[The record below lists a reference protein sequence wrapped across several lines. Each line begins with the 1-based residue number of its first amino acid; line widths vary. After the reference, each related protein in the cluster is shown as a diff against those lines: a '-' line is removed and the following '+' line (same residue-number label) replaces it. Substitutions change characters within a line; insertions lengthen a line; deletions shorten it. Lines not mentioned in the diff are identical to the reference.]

1 MSGLAQSIL
10 NFFIERVD
18 PGDAGAAQAATDRTA
33 EVSWIDRSR
42 KAALLTL
49 SLCRRAASTVKGA
62 WKWKSKRSAAPIAD
76 ESAASSTP
84 PDRLSLI
91 DDKQMRADLDRA
103 IDTIDFATT
112 QAPEAL
118 VAAVAAL
125 AAWVGPLGA
134 SRSDHDAGDGGLVRH
149 SIRALRA
156 AATSIKAAVQTMRLP
171 PDVAAI
177 FCDRIKLA
185 LAVAVLFHDSGK
197 IYDAEVS
204 ADGAIWDPPDEPLSA
219 FLMRRSGTP
228 ARYEWRPGRGAADD
242 PLYHANLTGTCL
254 TRIVPDVAWTAL
266 RPLGQWLV
274 RAMASAHQHLADS
287 PEERV
292 FGSVLRQILYSAD
305 HAAASTAASNT
316 AAAPAV
322 RVAAPPRPSTGAI
335 PSKIPE
341 SPRSEPARTGAASEP
356 LRFLRPTLTSI
367 LKLSDLTGAIER
379 FGVNDADSPILLG
392 GLWVGIDA
400 TSDAY
405 RELIEPTLK
414 RLLNGTLLSTCD
426 RKVEEHP
433 ADAEFEGGRC
443 RATRMDVTL
452 ALEATADCPKH
463 PRSMVFV
470 STMAFD
476 RPIPGTL
483 PSFPGRVNLGRSGH
497 SARLHDLRFVIPRD
511 GVNMVD
517 QVTQAIQNKA
527 LVSGES
533 WHLLVD
539 SSDRRVRYV
548 GLAYPQVMEQIGGD
562 QDNAHRLWDRLM
574 RLRVHMIPKLRRSA
588 HTINAP
594 GGAML
599 QLYVFNPVTSEEI
612 LARLDPG
619 DRKADG

>member
-18 PGDAGAAQAATDRTA
+18 PAAAQASTDRTVEA
-33 EVSWIDRSR
+33 SWIERSR
-42 KAALLTL
+42 EAASVALGLW
-49 SLCRRAASTVKGA
+49 RRAASSLKVP
-62 WKWKSKRSAAPIAD
+62 WKSKRAAAPIAD
-76 ESAASSTP
+76 ESTAASTAQNRIAEIGDEAS
-84 PDRLSLI
+84 
-91 DDKQMRADLDRA
+91 RADLERA
-103 IDTIDFATT
+103 FDTIDFATAE
-112 QAPEAL
+112 APEAL
-118 VAAVAAL
+118 GAAVAAL

-134 SRSDHDAGDGGLVRH
+134 SRSDHDAGTGGLARH
-149 SIRALRA
+149 SIVALRA
-156 AATSIKAAVQTMRLP
+156 ASTSIKAAVQTMRLP

-177 FCDRIKLA
+177 FSDRIKLA
-185 LAVAVLFHDSGK
+185 LSVAVLFHDAGK

-204 ADGAIWDPPDEPLSA
+204 ADGAIWDPPDEPLPA
-219 FLMRRSGTP
+219 FLGRRPEAP

-254 TRIVPDVAWTAL
+254 TRIVPEVTWKAL

-287 PEERV
+287 PEERA

-305 HAAASTAASNT
+305 HAAASAAGSI
-316 AAAPAV
+316 AAPVPAV
-322 RVAAPPRPSTGAI
+322 PRAAPPRPPAPRI
-335 PSKIPE
+335 PDRIPE
-341 SPRSEPARTGAASEP
+341 TPRSESAPAGASEP

-379 FGVNDADSPILLG
+379 FGVNDVDSPILLG

-400 TSDAY
+400 ASDAY
-405 RELIEPTLK
+405 RTLIEPNLK

-426 RKVEEHP
+426 RRAEEHP
-433 ADAEFEGGRC
+433 PDTVFEGDRC
-443 RATRMDVTL
+443 RVTRMEVTL

-483 PSFPGRVNLGRSGH
+483 PSFPGRVNLARSGH
-497 SARLHDLRFVIPRD
+497 AARLHDLRFVIPRD

-539 SSDRRVRYV
+539 SSDHRVRYL
-548 GLAYPQVMEQIGGD
+548 GLAYPQVMEEIGGD

-594 GGAML
+594 RGAVL
-599 QLYVFNPVTSEEI
+599 QLYVFNPATSEEI
-612 LARLDPG
+612 LARIEPG